1 MGELTVSGFPRTGT
15 TYLQQIIQSAFP
27 SLSVIDGHHR
37 IKLLK
42 EAGYKATTLRNPC
55 DAVCSWIVYSH
66 PRLVVVDDVLDW
78 YCQFMEQ
85 ALLSPERIFV
95 FDFDAFTVEPQAEM
109 NWLGNKIGVEP
120 VEIDVV
126 GVDSVMFTEF
136 ARSFPSK
143 NTELKH
149 GYSEDVVA
157 AGLFN
162 KAMGLY
168 EQILSSRG

>member
-1 MGELTVSGFPRTGT
+1 VGELTVSGFPRTGT

-27 SLSVIDGHHR
+27 SLLVIDGHHR
-37 IKLLK
+37 IQLLK

-66 PRLVVVDDVLDW
+66 PRPVVVDDALDW
-78 YCQFMEQ
+78 YCQFIEQ

-95 FDFDAFTVEPQAEM
+95 FKFDAFTVEPQMQM
-109 NWLGNKIGVEP
+109 NWLGNKIGIEP
-120 VEIDVV
+120 VDIDSA
-126 GVDSVMFTEF
+126 SVNAIMSNEF

-149 GYSEDVVA
+149 EYSKSVMA
-157 AGLFN
+157 ASLFG
-162 KAMGLY
+162 KALGLY
-168 EQILSSRG
+168 EQSSSV